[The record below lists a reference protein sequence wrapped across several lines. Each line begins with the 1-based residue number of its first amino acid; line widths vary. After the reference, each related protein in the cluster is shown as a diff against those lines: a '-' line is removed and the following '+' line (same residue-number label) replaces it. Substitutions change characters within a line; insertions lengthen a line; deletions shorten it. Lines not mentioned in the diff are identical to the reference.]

1 MIRFL
6 QRSLRARFILGISA
20 VVLPFM
26 LAAAIGL
33 FYLLP
38 GLIAPFEETVEE
50 VTEELEPVRHLQ
62 VALLMAAMPI
72 DDYLIHGDPDEREQ
86 FARLSRG
93 VDRAFQK
100 VRAAPFAEARERE
113 MIKSADEEWQEVR
126 SIGETILR
134 LPNPAGNLQGVR
146 DMKRFDDHRN
156 RAAAFLDQVHV
167 IANREIEKNLADAHY
182 AKRWSVAVTAGVF
195 ILAFGASL
203 GASLWLARPVL
214 AALGAL
220 GAAAARL
227 AAGDLSAR
235 AVLYRKDE
243 LGQLAAAFNTMAEK
257 LEKHEA
263 ELKNLAVRDGLTGLF
278 NRRGFDQR
286 LKEEIERTQRYAHP
300 FSLLMLDID
309 HFKTVNDFHGH
320 PAGDVILRALAV
332 YIQAQVRPTDWAARY
347 GGEEFAILLPETAG
361 NGAAVAAERLRA
373 AVAGRAVRIGPEK
386 AVHVTISIGIATFPE
401 DAATGEALVEAAD
414 RALYE
419 AKRAGRNRVCA
430 YRPGEVTRSRE

>member
-1 MIRFL
+1 MFRFI
-6 QRSLRARFILGISA
+6 QTSLRARFILGIST
-20 VVLPFM
+20 VLMPFM

-50 VTEELEPVRHLQ
+50 LTEELEPVRHLQ

-72 DDYLIHGDPDEREQ
+72 DDYLIYGDPDEREQ
-86 FARLSRG
+86 FARLSWR

-100 VRAAPFAEARERE
+100 VRAAPFSEARERE
-113 MIKSADEEWQEVR
+113 VIKSADEEWQAAR

-134 LPNPAGNLQGVR
+134 LPSPMRNLQGVK

-156 RAAAFLDQVHV
+156 RAAAFLDQVHA
-167 IANREIEKNLADAHY
+167 IAQREIEEDLASARS
-182 AKRWSVAVTAGVF
+182 AKRNSVALAAATFG
-195 ILAFGASL
+195 LAFGISL
-203 GASLWLARPVL
+203 MAGLWLARPVM

-220 GAAAARL
+220 GEAAGRL

-235 AVLYRKDE
+235 VVLYRKDE
-243 LGQLAAAFNTMAEK
+243 LGLLAAAFNAMAEK

-263 ELKNLAVRDGLTGLF
+263 ELKDLSVRDGLTGLF
-278 NRRGFDQR
+278 NRRGFGQR
-286 LKEEIERTQRYAHP
+286 LKEEIGRSQRYIHP
-300 FSLLMLDID
+300 LSLLMFDID
-309 HFKTVNDFHGH
+309 HFKTINDFHGH
-320 PAGDVILRALAV
+320 PAGDVVLRVLAV
-332 YIQAQVRPTDWAARY
+332 CIQGQIRPTDWAARY
-347 GGEEFAILLPETAG
+347 GGEEFAVLLPETAG
-361 NGAAVAAERLRA
+361 SGAAVAAERLRA

-386 AVHVTISIGIATFPE
+386 TARVTVSVGIATFPE
-401 DAATGEALVEAAD
+401 DAATEEALVAAAD

-430 YRPGEVTRSRE
+430 YRQGEETGSRK